1 MPILKAEE
9 FLDLF
14 YNCLKG
20 QTKYFE
26 AYHEAEEIHIKMF
39 GCRRYKNYET
49 FKKIKNRK
57 A

>member
-26 AYHEAEEIHIKMF
+26 AYHEAEEIHIKRF

-57 A
+57 S